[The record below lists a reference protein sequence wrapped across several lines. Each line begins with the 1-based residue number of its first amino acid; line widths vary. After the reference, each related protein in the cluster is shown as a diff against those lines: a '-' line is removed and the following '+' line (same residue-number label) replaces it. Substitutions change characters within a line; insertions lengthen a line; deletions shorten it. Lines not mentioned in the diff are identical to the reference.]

1 MTVKRS
7 ESGLVGNAGD
17 HTAARPALMIWA
29 LVTGAVL
36 ALLAVMAGGF
46 GSHGLRNVVDTRG
59 LEVFEMAAT
68 YQMYHAL
75 GLILVAVLAGFG
87 LSRKLLTIAAAFMLA
102 GVVLFSGSLYVLVL
116 VQTKG
121 IGLITPIGGVCLMLG
136 WLLLVVAALT
146 FKADDK
152 RIE

>member
-1 MTVKRS
+1 MTAKRS
-7 ESGLVGNAGD
+7 ESGLAGE
-17 HTAARPALMIWA
+17 AGGQAVARPALMIWA

-36 ALLAVMAGGF
+36 ALFAVMAGGF
-46 GSHGLRNVVDTRG
+46 GAHGLRNVVDARG

-75 GLILVAVLAGFG
+75 GLVLLALLAGFG
-87 LSRKLLTIAAAFMLA
+87 LSRKLLTVAAAFMLA
-102 GVVLFSGSLYVLVL
+102 GVVLFSGSLYALVL

-121 IGLITPIGGVCLMLG
+121 IGLITPIGGVCFMIG
-136 WLLLVVAALT
+136 WLLLVLAALT
-146 FKADDK
+146 FKADSK

>member
-7 ESGLVGNAGD
+7 ESGLAGPAD
-17 HTAARPALMIWA
+17 GQTAARPALMIWA

-36 ALLAVMAGGF
+36 ALTAVMAGAF
-46 GSHGLRNVVDTRG
+46 GAHGLRNVVDARG

-87 LSRKLLTIAAAFMLA
+87 LSRKLLTVAAAFMLA
-102 GVVLFSGSLYVLVL
+102 GVVLFSGSLYALVL

-121 IGLITPIGGVCLMLG
+121 IALITPIGGVCFMLG

-146 FKADDK
+146 CKAHSK

>member
-1 MTVKRS
+1 MTAKHA
-7 ESGLVGNAGD
+7 ESGLAGYAD
-17 HTAARPALMIWA
+17 GQAIARPALIIWA
-29 LVTGAVL
+29 LVTGALL
-36 ALLAVMAGGF
+36 ALTAVMAGAF
-46 GSHGLRNVVDTRG
+46 GAHGLRNVVDARG

-75 GLILVAVLAGFG
+75 GLVLVAALAGFG
-87 LSRKLLTIAAAFMLA
+87 LSRKLLTVAAAFMLA
-102 GVVLFSGSLYVLVL
+102 GVVLFSGSLYALVL

-121 IGLITPIGGVCLMLG
+121 LGLITPIGGLCFMIG

-146 FKADDK
+146 FNADSK

>member
-1 MTVKRS
+1 MTAKRS
-7 ESGLVGNAGD
+7 ESGLAGE
-17 HTAARPALMIWA
+17 AGGQVVARPALMIWA
-29 LVTGAVL
+29 LVAGAVL
-36 ALLAVMAGGF
+36 ALFAVMAGGF
-46 GSHGLRNVVDTRG
+46 GAHGLRNVVDARG

-75 GLILVAVLAGFG
+75 GLVLLALLAGFG
-87 LSRKLLTIAAAFMLA
+87 LSRKLLTVAAAFMLA
-102 GVVLFSGSLYVLVL
+102 GVVLFSGSLYALVL

-121 IGLITPIGGVCLMLG
+121 IGLITPIGGVCFMIG

-146 FKADDK
+146 FNADSK